1 MNKKKKP
8 IYLPLPFVVM
18 YGVCA
23 ALWVLLCVVD
33 MANANKVEVWKIVC
47 TAVFGV
53 SFLALLVVYCIGRK
67 KQ

>member
-8 IYLPLPFVVM
+8 IYLPLPFVAM

-33 MANANKVEVWKIVC
+33 VANANNIELWKIIC

-53 SFLALLVVYCIGRK
+53 SFLALFFVYWIGRK

>member
-33 MANANKVEVWKIVC
+33 AANANKLEAWKIVC

-53 SFLALLVVYCIGRK
+53 SFLALLVVYCVGRK
-67 KQ
+67 R

>member
-1 MNKKKKP
+1 MDHKKKSGG
-8 IYLPLPFVVM
+8 LPLPFVVM

-33 MANANKVEVWKIVC
+33 AANGNKPEIWKIVC

-53 SFLALLVVYCIGRK
+53 SFLVLLLVYLIGRRK
-67 KQ
+67 

>member
-1 MNKKKKP
+1 MNKKNKP

-33 MANANKVEVWKIVC
+33 AANANKLEVWKIVC

-53 SFLALLVVYCIGRK
+53 SFLALLVVYCVGRK
-67 KQ
+67 R

>member
-23 ALWVLLCVVD
+23 ALWVLLCLVD
-33 MANANKVEVWKIVC
+33 AANANKVEVWKIVC

-53 SFLALLVVYCIGRK
+53 SFLALLVVYCMGRK
-67 KQ
+67 R

>member
-33 MANANKVEVWKIVC
+33 AANANKLEVWKIVC

-53 SFLALLVVYCIGRK
+53 SFLALLVVYCVGRK
-67 KQ
+67 R

>member
-1 MNKKKKP
+1 MSKKKKP

-33 MANANKVEVWKIVC
+33 VASANKLEVWKIVC

-53 SFLALLVVYCIGRK
+53 SFLALLFVYWIGRK